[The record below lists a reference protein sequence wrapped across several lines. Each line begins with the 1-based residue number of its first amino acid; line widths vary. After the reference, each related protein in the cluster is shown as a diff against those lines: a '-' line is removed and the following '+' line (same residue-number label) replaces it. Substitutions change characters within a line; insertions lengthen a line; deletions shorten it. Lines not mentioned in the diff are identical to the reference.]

1 MRGVRVISAGGIVL
15 LAMLLAAVVPAGA
28 SPAHPASAQGG
39 HAGRAQSAAAGP
51 LAGLTALA
59 RANAAGPGGAA
70 LALRL
75 AVSGPPRPVSPAA
88 AAAPNDKLN
97 GDSCTPLDNGSPA
110 TANCM
115 AVGTFQD
122 SATIQP
128 LALNWQQGSPWT
140 GLGTVPDANTKNTV
154 NQPSEVSCAAPDKLR
169 PVCLMVGEHYSN
181 AKFPAQLAE
190 VWDGTWTKLSTG
202 NPPGTTW
209 SSLEDVSCRTDKFCM
224 LTGQAGTTKQTS
236 HGTVFISH
244 ATAYRWDGSK
254 LTRLTVPAP
263 RGGHDAEL
271 AGVSCP
277 ATTFC
282 LAVGNYIRADGKS
295 QAYSARWS
303 GGTWTVQN
311 ARNLQGQVLTLFEA
325 VSCVSRT
332 RCEAVGTTLTPG
344 NRAFAE
350 AWSSGTW
357 QIQPTA
363 GKANATLFGVTCPAP
378 GHCFAAGSLGSHSL
392 VEAWDGTRWSAQTT
406 PVTAAPRSGS
416 ALAHVSCTTPS
427 LCEAVG
433 FRFSRTRPDISPH
446 TLALGWDGHRWAVQP
461 TVNQ

>member
-1 MRGVRVISAGGIVL
+1 MAR
-15 LAMLLAAVVPAGA
+15 
-28 SPAHPASAQGG
+28 
-39 HAGRAQSAAAGP
+39 HAGRARAAVAGP

-59 RANAAGPGGAA
+59 RAGAAGPGGAA
-70 LALRL
+70 LAIRL
-75 AVSGPPRPVSPAA
+75 AHSGPPRPVSPAA
-88 AAAPNDKLN
+88 ADALNDKLN
-97 GDSCTPLDNGSPA
+97 GDSCTPLDNGSAA
-110 TANCM
+110 TATCM

-122 SATIQP
+122 SATVQP
-128 LALNWQQGSPWT
+128 LALTWQQGSPWA

-154 NQPSEVSCAAPDKLR
+154 NLPAEVSCAAPDKLR
-169 PVCLMVGEHYSN
+169 PVCLMAGEHYANSR
-181 AKFPAQLAE
+181 FPAQLAE

-202 NPPGTTW
+202 NPPGTSW
-209 SSLEDVSCRTDKFCM
+209 SALEDVSCRTDKFCM

-244 ATAYRWDGSK
+244 ATAYRWDGTK

-357 QIQPTA
+357 QTQPSAAQAQRDPVRGDLPGGGPLLRGRVA
-363 GKANATLFGVTCPAP
+363 GRPVADRGLGRHPLVGADHP
-378 GHCFAAGSLGSHSL
+378 GHRRAA
-392 VEAWDGTRWSAQTT
+392 
-406 PVTAAPRSGS
+406 SGS
-416 ALAHVSCTTPS
+416 ALNHVSCTTPD

-433 FRFSRTRPDISPH
+433 YRFSRSRSDVTPH
-446 TLALGWDGHRWAVQP
+446 TLALGWDGQHWTVQP